1 MSALDRSHDP
11 GRTSWV
17 SSANGHPEFP
27 IQNLPYARVKH
38 GNTPG
43 AIAVAIGDEALL
55 LPAAIE
61 AGWGSDLP
69 PGALCVGMSALNVF
83 AGRPPTEWRAV
94 RLALSDALSDPDWE
108 PRLRPALRSRAALEH
123 LVPFQIYDYTD
134 FYASMF
140 HATNVGLML
149 RPDNPLLPNY
159 KWVPIGYHGRA
170 SSIVI
175 SGSPVRRP
183 RGQTYPP
190 AASVPTFGVSRSLDY
205 ELELGIFLGGR
216 NPLGTPVPASEAAAR
231 IFGVCLLNDW
241 SARDIQSWEY
251 QPLGPFLAK
260 NFATTISAWVLTADA
275 LLPFRVPMPARA
287 VSDPEPLE
295 YLRVPNDW
303 TIAADLEVELATAKM
318 RDHGDAA
325 MTVSRVQFD
334 QAMYWSPAQLI
345 THHASNGCNLY
356 MGDLLGTGTVSGPT
370 PASRGCLLERTWRGT
385 EPLML
390 PNGESRKFLED
401 GDEVVFRGTCRAPG
415 AVTIGFG
422 ECRGVVV
429 PA

>member
-1 MSALDRSHDP
+1 
-11 GRTSWV
+11 
-17 SSANGHPEFP
+17 
-27 IQNLPYARVKH
+27 
-38 GNTPG
+38 
-43 AIAVAIGDEALL
+43 
-55 LPAAIE
+55 
-61 AGWGSDLP
+61 
-69 PGALCVGMSALNVF
+69 
-83 AGRPPTEWRAV
+83 
-94 RLALSDALSDPDWE
+94 
-108 PRLRPALRSRAALEH
+108 
-123 LVPFQIYDYTD
+123 
-134 FYASMF
+134 
-140 HATNVGLML
+140 ML

-216 NPLGTPVPASEAAAR
+216 NPLGTPVQASEAAAR

-325 MTVSRVQFD
+325 MAVSRVQFD

-385 EPLML
+385 EPLTL

>member
-55 LPAAIE
+55 VPAAIE

-108 PRLRPALRSRAALEH
+108 PRLRPALRPRAALEH

-140 HATNVGLML
+140 HATNVGSML

-356 MGDLLGTGTVSGPT
+356 MGDLLGTGTVSGLT

-390 PNGESRKFLED
+390 PNGESRKYLED

>member
-61 AGWGSDLP
+61 AGWGNDLP

-123 LVPFQIYDYTD
+123 LVPFQIYDFTD
-134 FYASMF
+134 FFASIF
-140 HATNVGLML
+140 HATNAGRSF